1 MSEFL
6 KKKQQKKEVIKD
18 IILQIHKG
26 LSAQDA
32 KKKFDSEAG
41 SITASEIAEV
51 EQSLIN
57 EGMSVDE
64 IKRFCNV
71 HALMFE
77 DSLSQIAS
85 KEEAAGHPLNT
96 FKLENRKIEE
106 LTGSIKKLVENIS
119 AAEPYELRGNI
130 KSFLMKLKN
139 IEHHYVRKEQLLF
152 PFLEKYGFMGPSKVM
167 WGKHNE
173 IRDLMKNA
181 VINIEKEDYKENP
194 GSFIKQ
200 YIDPLIE
207 EVEGMIFKEE
217 NILFPAS
224 IEKLKAADWIEI
236 LKESDEIGYT
246 FIEKPG
252 EISAIIEDLKRN
264 VVAEPEITDENEV
277 RLPTGILNLKE
288 LMWMLNSL
296 PADITF
302 IDKDD
307 TVKYF
312 SDNKERVFVRTR
324 SVIGRK
330 VQNCHPPQSVDAVEK
345 ILLDFKAGKRDY
357 VDFWINLNGKLVFI
371 KFIAIRDE
379 SSKYLGTVEVTMDI
393 SGYRSLKG
401 EKRLLDEKDFS

>member
-6 KKKQQKKEVIKD
+6 EKKKQKKEVIKE
-18 IILQIHKG
+18 IIQQIHNG
-26 LSAQDA
+26 LSFEDA
-32 KKKFDSEAG
+32 KKKFESEAG
-41 SITASEIAEV
+41 IITSSEIAEA

-64 IKRFCNV
+64 IKKFCNV
-71 HALMFE
+71 HALLFK
-77 DSLSQIAS
+77 DSLSQIVS
-85 KEEAAGHPLNT
+85 TEEAKGHPVNT

-106 LTGSIKKLVENIS
+106 LISWVKKLIENIS
-119 AAEPYELRGNI
+119 ATEPNELHQDLKN
-130 KSFLMKLKN
+130 FLTKLKN

-173 IRDLMKNA
+173 IRDLIKNA
-181 VINIEKEDYKENP
+181 VINIEKENYWENF

-200 YIDPLIE
+200 CISPLIE

-224 IEKLKAADWIEI
+224 MEKLKADDWIEI

-246 FIEKPG
+246 FIEKPK
-252 EISAIIEDLKRN
+252 ETSLIIEELKRN
-264 VVAEPEITDENEV
+264 IVPEPEISDKDEV
-277 RLPTGILNLKE
+277 ILPTGVLNLKE
-288 LMWMLNSL
+288 LMLILNSL
-296 PADITF
+296 PVDITF

-312 SDNKERVFVRTR
+312 SDNKERVFVRTK

-330 VQNCHPPQSVDAVEK
+330 VQNCHPPQSVEAVEK
-345 ILLDFKAGKRDY
+345 ILSSFKEGKRNQA
-357 VDFWINLNGKLVFI
+357 DFWISSDGKFVFI

-379 SSKYLGTVEVTMDI
+379 SLKYLGTVEITTDI
-393 SGYRSLKG
+393 SMYRSLEG

>member
-1 MSEFL
+1 MNKVIYWITIHYFL
-6 KKKQQKKEVIKD
+6 
-18 IILQIHKG
+18 
-26 LSAQDA
+26 
-32 KKKFDSEAG
+32 
-41 SITASEIAEV
+41 
-51 EQSLIN
+51 
-57 EGMSVDE
+57 
-64 IKRFCNV
+64 
-71 HALMFE
+71 
-77 DSLSQIAS
+77 
-85 KEEAAGHPLNT
+85 
-96 FKLENRKIEE
+96 
-106 LTGSIKKLVENIS
+106 
-119 AAEPYELRGNI
+119 
-130 KSFLMKLKN
+130 
-139 IEHHYVRKEQLLF
+139 
-152 PFLEKYGFMGPSKVM
+152 
-167 WGKHNE
+167 
-173 IRDLMKNA
+173 
-181 VINIEKEDYKENP
+181 
-194 GSFIKQ
+194 
-200 YIDPLIE
+200 
-207 EVEGMIFKEE
+207 
-217 NILFPAS
+217 
-224 IEKLKAADWIEI
+224 

-264 VVAEPEITDENEV
+264 VVAEPEITDKNEV